1 MDPNISSKL
10 DSIGKAITVSD
21 LSDNVS
27 VYIGYLLLGLGLLNS
42 ITDVPDAFII
52 GASIAGFCFTSSDL
66 LLLHERYRK
75 AIGPLSFI
83 GVFSFFLLPIVLL
96 SFPYHLLVLEV
107 FSFVADMVTFF
118 ALGFVMI
125 ALGVRSRNAKVD
137 FLKTSM
143 EVVRHTF
150 DEQVSTKS
158 MVDDEMEKQARLIEK
173 QMKMIEES
181 HDRIATLE
189 KELEEAKKKEQEKE

>member
-1 MDPNISSKL
+1 MDPNMSSKL
-10 DSIGKAITVSD
+10 NSINKAIVVSD

-27 VYIGYLLLGLGLLNS
+27 IYIGYSLIGLGLLNS
-42 ITDVPDAFII
+42 VTDVPDAFII
-52 GASIAGFCFTSSDL
+52 GASLAGFCFTLSDL
-66 LLLHERYRK
+66 LTLHEQYRK
-75 AIGPLSFI
+75 AIGPLTAV

-96 SFPYHLLVLEV
+96 SFPYLLMFEF
-107 FSFVADMVTFF
+107 FSFFANMVTFF

-125 ALGVRSRNAKVD
+125 ILGIKSRNAKIE

-143 EVVRHTF
+143 EVVRHTL
-150 DEQVSTKS
+150 DEQVNTKS
-158 MVDDEMEKQARLIEK
+158 IVDAAIEDHKGLIEK

-189 KELEEAKKKEQEKE
+189 KELEEAKKKEQDKE